1 MFCRPPNHIPPL
13 QSYAVLGGGSL
24 PAGQRISFEVDG
36 ASCCTSPPRDR
47 QENVMLCVAN
57 ILTASHY
64 MGSVNLGIGRLGRSL
79 FRALVFKLDM
89 LTNFV
94 GEATSSFKA
103 KTCWLGQEDQPC
115 SGQIIHYADT
125 GFMALVVKNRLRQG
139 LAFIFFSRL
148 QIDSFHHY
156 SHLTEEDGLTE
167 FRM

>member
-1 MFCRPPNHIPPL
+1 
-13 QSYAVLGGGSL
+13 
-24 PAGQRISFEVDG
+24 
-36 ASCCTSPPRDR
+36 
-47 QENVMLCVAN
+47 MLCVAN

-64 MGSVNLGIGRLGRSL
+64 MGSVNLGNTAPL
-79 FRALVFKLDM
+79 FRFLVRRVVSELDALS
-89 LTNFV
+89 TFV
-94 GEATSSFKA
+94 GEATSTFKA

-156 SHLTEEDGLTE
+156 SHLTEEDGISE